1 MEPPQVHLSDWIE
14 KGFKQYKENISIV
27 IPASFIALI
36 LSVCSAGILAG
47 PMLSGVLIIT
57 LGLLDRREPKP
68 MVSDLFKGFRFFLHS
83 LLFVVI
89 WGIVVFGGDAARSF
103 PAGCWTAGRLVL
115 RVCRTGISDVWS
127 FPDCGPKHGF
137 QECIRC
143 RFSNGER
150 QFLVFLECVGHC
162 KRRRQYRGYPVRN
175 RHYPDGPPADLYSHR
190 CLSGRFWCC
199 KRRTMDQPGMSAD
212 FVSPLISSLGEAILI
227 PSSSSFVLIFSFRP
241 QRPVRTCFLS
251 TQNRANISR

>member
-89 WGIVVFGGDAARSF
+89 WGIVVS
-103 PAGCWTAGRLVL
+103 AGTLLVL
-115 RVCRTGISDVWS
+115 SLPGVGQLAALFFVYAAQAFLMFGPFLIVDRNMDFRSASVVAFQTVKGNFWS
-127 FPDCGPKHGF
+127 FLSVSAIASVVGSIGVVLFGIGIILTAPL
-137 QECIRC
+137 QICILTVAYRAV
-143 RFSNGER
+143 FGVVKGDNGSA
-150 QFLVFLECVGHC
+150 GD
-162 KRRRQYRGYPVRN
+162 VR
-175 RHYPDGPPADLYSHR
+175 
-190 CLSGRFWCC
+190 
-199 KRRTMDQPGMSAD
+199 
-212 FVSPLISSLGEAILI
+212 
-227 PSSSSFVLIFSFRP
+227 
-241 QRPVRTCFLS
+241 
-251 TQNRANISR
+251 